1 MFYTMKP
8 EGLSMSKANAISPAA
23 STAHSMLDRLQA
35 PIESS
40 GTVNEVMEVTPTE
53 NVPRPEVRSSTML
66 GKLEEGPRPNRRP
79 RIAVCEYAVI
89 RMSPIGSCLLTM
101 LEQLCETIDFTV
113 FAKEF
118 ENPRPDRI
126 RFVKVPAPSRPM
138 ALLYLGFH
146 AATIPIFYKMRW
158 IDKMRFDLVQ
168 TTETY
173 SMLGDVRYSQ
183 FCHSYYLKKHWKTSR
198 SPGIYR
204 ISRWID
210 HWLRSMPE
218 KLLYRRARAIV
229 VPSLG
234 LDREL
239 RRECQLPTEQ
249 VTVITNPV
257 DLARFSRPA
266 EFDSGAFRKSLGM
279 SSGEVV
285 AAFVALGHFERKGLP
300 FIFSAMQKT
309 RDPHFKLLI
318 VGGREGLI
326 EEYRRQARQLGIDG
340 SVIFA
345 GMQKDV
351 RPFFWSSDLFLFP
364 SLYEAFSL
372 VALQAA
378 AASLPI
384 LAEHINGIEEFL
396 EDGKNGFRIACSV
409 EGVQQ
414 GLQRFL
420 QLSSAERRNMGSLAQ
435 ASVAEFSPENFARK
449 WADFYRDHLPELSCL
464 KPEVKSFEFPG
475 QGVTEA

>member
-1 MFYTMKP
+1 
-8 EGLSMSKANAISPAA
+8 MSKPDLLLTPA
-23 STAHSMLDRLQA
+23 STAHSTINRCPA
-35 PIESS
+35 PIEHLGS
-40 GTVNEVMEVTPTE
+40 VKEAEVVVGITPEDITHRE
-53 NVPRPEVRSSTML
+53 ICSPSML
-66 GKLEEGPRPNRRP
+66 GEHEQGPGANQRRRP

-89 RMSPIGSCLLTM
+89 RMSPIGSCLLAM

-113 FAKEF
+113 FAREF

-126 RFVKVPAPSRPM
+126 RFVKVRAPSRPM
-138 ALLYLGFH
+138 ALLYLSFH
-146 AATIPIFYKMRW
+146 AATIPIFCWSKW
-158 IDKMRFDLVQ
+158 VDKMRFDLVQ

-173 SMLGDVRYSQ
+173 SMLGDIRYSQ

-210 HWLRSMPE
+210 HWLRSLPE

-239 RRECQLPTEQ
+239 RRECNLPKEQ
-249 VTVITNPV
+249 ITVITNPV
-257 DLARFSRPA
+257 DLVRFSRPTD
-266 EFDSGAFRKSLGM
+266 FDSDAFRESRGI
-279 SSGEVV
+279 SSGDVV
-285 AAFVALGHFERKGLP
+285 ATFVALGHFERKGLP

-318 VGGREGLI
+318 VGGREGLV
-326 EEYRRQARQLGIDG
+326 EEYRRQARHLGIED

-351 RPFFWSSDLFLFP
+351 RPFFWSSNLFLFP

-378 AASLPI
+378 AAGLPI

-409 EGVQQ
+409 EGVQR

-420 QLSSAERRNMGSLAQ
+420 ELSSAERLVMGSLAR
-435 ASVAEFSPENFARK
+435 ASVAEFSPENFAKK
-449 WADFYRDHLPELSCL
+449 WAAFYRNHLPELS
-464 KPEVKSFEFPG
+464 
-475 QGVTEA
+475 